1 MRVATEHRVVQA
13 EPGSTVDL
21 VVDVVN
27 TGDLIDGVT
36 ANLIGLPAA
45 TTTVEPKVLPLFP
58 GAQGQITLTVQVP
71 ATQPAGSH
79 PITVEVVSHGA
90 GEVTQHVDIDLSV
103 SARPGVRLGRTPHT
117 VRSRRSGRFVVE
129 VENTG
134 NTALDVAL
142 DATREDNRTAARFS
156 PHRMRVEPGA
166 TAPAILVLKGPRMIT
181 GAEIDRTA
189 AITLTARRTNV
200 ISAMQETEQEPELQ
214 AATTVVL
221 RQRPLLSRGLLTALV
236 LAAIIG
242 LWAAVFLLGL
252 TQVLSGDPVT
262 KTAPA
267 SFFPIDAASTTT
279 NAGSADGGTA
289 GGADGEDGGSG
300 GSGDTAAEGEA
311 AATGEPAGAMPKD
324 GTLPAGVG
332 GTISGTVTA
341 TSNQLPVGR
350 ILVEAYREG
359 RKGPMLVSAAATQ
372 ADGTYALAGLF
383 PTSYTLRFSADGFD
397 DVWYPA
403 AKKQQGATPV
413 SVAAQS
419 EAAGNDA
426 VVVGKPAQISGT
438 VDQGSSTTP
447 VISTVTARPLDIL
460 TENGEPSGVVAT
472 ATTDATG
479 AYTLTDLP
487 APATYEIAIAAEGY
501 AVKTVLTAVSGG
513 EQRLQP
519 SVIPSSAAGVISGTV
534 TDGTTALGSVTVSTT
549 VNNETVSVV
558 TPTVGAVG
566 AFTLGDLPTPGTYV
580 LTFTAEDRGSTT
592 EIVDL
597 AAGESRSGLKPTL
610 VEGTGSISGL
620 LLGPKGDGLGGA
632 TVTVGGA
639 TTSDDTAGAVVPTT
653 TTLTEGVV
661 GSFSI
666 SGLEAPGEYTLTFS
680 KEGYGSQSVP
690 VSLKTSGPTND
701 LEITLTT
708 ELGSLLGTVTGP
720 NGKPYVGATIT
731 ATNGLRLWTGVS
743 GAQGRGDL
751 GPGGYQI
758 DGLPPGTYA
767 VTVTASGLQQQTA
780 LVPIM
785 AGVESSQA
793 LRLRG
798 VD

>member
-1 MRVATEHRVVQA
+1 MRVATEQRVVQA

-27 TGDLIDGVT
+27 TGDLIDGIT
-36 ANLIGLPAA
+36 AQLIGLPGA

-58 GAQGQITLTVQVP
+58 GAQGQITLTVEVP
-71 ATQPAGSH
+71 PTQPAGSH

-90 GEVTQHVDIDLSV
+90 GAVSQHVDVDLSV

-117 VRSRRSGRFVVE
+117 VRSRRSGRFVLE

-134 NTALDVAL
+134 NTALDVTL

-166 TAPAILVLKGPRMIT
+166 TTPAILVLKGPRMLT

-189 AITLTARRTNV
+189 AINLTARRTNV

-214 AATTVVL
+214 TATTVVL
-221 RQRPLLSRGLLTALV
+221 RQRPILSRGLLTALV

-267 SFFPIDAASTTT
+267 SFFPIDAAATTS
-279 NAGSADGGTA
+279 AGEADGGTTGGAAGGEDAA
-289 GGADGEDGGSG
+289 GGATE
-300 GSGDTAAEGEA
+300 T
-311 AATGEPAGAMPKD
+311 TGEPAGAMPKD

-341 TSNQLPVGR
+341 VSNELPVGR
-350 ILVEAYREG
+350 ILVEAYRESK
-359 RKGPMLVSAAATQ
+359 KGPTLVSSAATQ
-372 ADGTYALAGLF
+372 ADGSYSLAGLF
-383 PTSYTLRFSADGFD
+383 PTSYTLRFSADGFE

-403 AKKQQGATPV
+403 AKKQAGATPV
-413 SVAAQS
+413 AVGAQG
-419 EAAGNDA
+419 EAAGTDA
-426 VVVGKPAQISGT
+426 VVAGKSAKISGT
-438 VDQGSSTTP
+438 VDQGSSLTP
-447 VISTVTARPLDIL
+447 VPATVTARPLDIL
-460 TENGEPSGVVAT
+460 TPEGAPSPVVAT
-472 ATTDATG
+472 TTTDANG
-479 AYTLTDLP
+479 GYVLEDLP

-501 AVKTVLTAVSGG
+501 AVKTVLTTVTGG
-513 EQRLQP
+513 EERLQP
-519 SVIPSSAAGVISGTV
+519 SVIPSSAAGQITGTV
-534 TDGTTALGSVTVSTT
+534 TDGTTALGAVTVSTT
-549 VNNETVSVV
+549 VNGEAISVV
-558 TPTVGAVG
+558 TPTIGAIG

-580 LTFTAEDRGSTT
+580 LTFTAEDHGSTT

-597 AAGESRSGLKPTL
+597 AAGESRNALKATL
-610 VEGTGSISGL
+610 VEGTGSVTGR
-620 LLGPKGDGLGGA
+620 LLGPDGNGLGGA
-632 TVTVGGA
+632 SVTVGGA
-639 TTSDDTAGAVVPTT
+639 TSADASGTVVVAPTT
-653 TTLTEGVV
+653 TTLTEGDV
-661 GSFSI
+661 GAFSI
-666 SGLEAPGEYTLTFS
+666 SGLDAPGEYTLTFV

-690 VSLKTSGPTND
+690 VSLGSSGPSDD

-708 ELGSLLGTVTGP
+708 QLGTLLGSVVGPSGRPYAGATVT
-720 NGKPYVGATIT
+720 ATDGLQIWT
-731 ATNGLRLWTGVS
+731 AAS
-743 GAQGRGDL
+743 GAKGRGDL
-751 GPGGYQI
+751 GAGGYQI
-758 DGLPPGTYA
+758 DGLPPGSYA

-780 LVPIM
+780 LVKII
-785 AGVESSQA
+785 AGVESRQS
-793 LRLRG
+793 LRLRA